1 MKHLYEQEVLL
12 SDPGLQ
18 DEISFW
24 EEQFK
29 GEWEL
34 SEIRAEAN
42 ENEMGFR
49 EIRFELEAKAA
60 QRLHEICRGS
70 AQAEY
75 IVFLSIVSVL
85 VSRYTALPDAAFS
98 VPLMTHDPDQIN
110 DYLLLHTEIDP
121 TDTLKSLLKRV
132 TANIKELYAHQ
143 NAPLL
148 ALLKRN
154 GRISSS
160 EYVMKICVCSEL
172 LQDKGIFEKHGC
184 GVGFSI
190 LTKDHNTTAGITYRK
205 DLYPQSMMDTMADVL
220 QDLCCEMI
228 MHPDQRVK
236 DLRLL
241 GDEKITDSMFWGE
254 QFQYEPVGFLQK
266 FREHVQA
273 HPEKNALID
282 DTCSY
287 TYEKLDR
294 FSNQI
299 AHFVKNY
306 ASGQTEERV
315 GILIENSVLQAAA
328 VLGVMKSGCVYVP
341 IDVKLPFDRIRVMLE
356 DASISVVLTT
366 SRYLDMVNKLQ
377 WECSTFRT
385 YACLDRDD
393 LYELE
398 EIHSNPLMNKNIWN
412 IVARSAQDSIGQGG
426 WTSSYTGELFS
437 EQEMNEYSEN
447 TVRKLIPYLTK
458 DTRVLEIGCASG
470 LTMFRI
476 APYVCYYYG
485 TDLSEE
491 TIRKN
496 LEYIEQE
503 KISNIGLEAVPA
515 DLIGQ
520 IAQKDFD
527 IVIINSVI
535 QCFNGYNYL
544 RKVLKQAVSRMKP
557 KGILYLGDLMDQ
569 DRKAALIDS
578 LKAYQKIDPSAKT
591 DWSEELF
598 ISADFLRD
606 LRFEMPVITQVDT
619 SDKYYTI
626 ENELTMFRFDAILHI
641 DQNNTSIPAG
651 TKTRNQFGIGEILSE
666 DPMAPET
673 LPELDAT
680 AYMIYTSGTTGL
692 PKGVMLSHRSLE
704 NLCVY
709 SREAFAMHEDNR
721 MTRYANFAF
730 DASVW
735 ELLPSLYAGGTVF
748 VLPDSLRYD
757 MKRLSAFFADH
768 QITHSFLPTQVAEQF
783 MELDHTSLQCL
794 LVGGDKLTNIHRVP
808 YRVFNNYGPAE
819 NTVVSTTYRIR
830 GDEQIIPIG
839 RPIFN
844 TGVIVTDCFGHL
856 LPMGAVGELC
866 CLGRGVAKG
875 YLNNETEMKK
885 RFVRWNSSDMICYKT
900 GDRGRYLSDG
910 NLEFLGRIDRQVKIR
925 GYRIEMEEIPSTLQK
940 SGYVKDIVVKA
951 LEDQTHNTYLA
962 AYYVLKESCRDMDA
976 ELLKAYLLEHLPH
989 YMVPEVWVKMDEI
1002 PLTANGK
1009 VNYQALPR
1017 PEVTRKLSQDKPRNE
1032 EEAYLCAVWK
1042 KILEREDIGIY
1053 DNFFDLGGNSLKA
1066 IMSISEMSDHC
1077 DLEIGDLFLYQTISE
1092 LAAFLK
1098 KEGKIYGA

>member
-12 SDPGLQ
+12 SDPRLQ
-18 DEISFW
+18 DEIRFW
-24 EEQFK
+24 EEQLQ
-29 GEWEL
+29 GDWEL
-34 SEIRAEAN
+34 SEIRKEADGT
-42 ENEMGFR
+42 EAGIR
-49 EIRFELEAKAA
+49 EIRFALEAETA
-60 QRLHEICRGS
+60 QQLSKICRGS

-75 IVFLSIVSVL
+75 LVFLSIVSVL
-85 VSRYTALPDAAFS
+85 VSRYTARSEAAFS
-98 VPLMTHDPDQIN
+98 VPLMTRSPEQIN
-110 DYLLLHTEIDP
+110 DYLLLHTEIAS
-121 TDTLKSLLKRV
+121 TDTLKSLLQQV
-132 TANIKELYAHQ
+132 TANVKALYAHQ

-148 ALLKRN
+148 ALLKKT
-154 GRISSS
+154 GRIRSGES
-160 EYVMKICVCSEL
+160 VMKIGVCSES
-172 LQDKGIFEKHGC
+172 LQDAGIFGTHGC

-190 LTKDHNTTAGITYRK
+190 LTQHHTTTIGITYQKAWYSQRV
-205 DLYPQSMMDTMADVL
+205 METMADVL
-220 QDLCCEMI
+220 QTLCSEMI
-228 MHPDQRVK
+228 LHPDQCVQE
-236 DLRLL
+236 LRLL
-241 GDEKITDSMFWGE
+241 KDEAIHDSLYWGE
-254 QFQYEPVGFLQK
+254 TFAYEPVGFLQK

-273 HPEKNALID
+273 HPEKPALVD
-282 DTCSY
+282 DTRCD
-287 TYEKLDR
+287 TYAQLNA

-299 AHFVKNY
+299 AHFVQSHV
-306 ASGQTEERV
+306 SGQTQARV

-328 VLGVMKSGCVYVP
+328 VLGVMKAGCVYVP
-341 IDVKLPFDRIRVMLE
+341 IDVRLPFDRIRVMLE
-356 DASISVVLTT
+356 DAAIPVVLTT

-377 WECSTFRT
+377 WECSRFRT

-447 TVRKLIPYLTK
+447 TVRKLMPYLTK

-476 APYVCYYYG
+476 APYVGYYYG

-496 LEYIEQE
+496 QAYIEQE
-503 KISNIGLEAVPA
+503 HISNIGLEAVPA
-515 DLIGQ
+515 DRIGQ
-520 IAQKDFD
+520 IAQQDFD
-527 IVIINSVI
+527 LVIINSVI
-535 QCFNGYNYL
+535 QCFNGYHYL
-544 RKVLKQAVSRMKP
+544 RNVLKQAISRMKP

-569 DRKAALIDS
+569 DRKGALTDS
-578 LKAYQKIDPSAKT
+578 LKAYQKINPGAKT

-606 LRFEMPVITQVDT
+606 LRFEMPAVTQVET
-619 SDKYYTI
+619 ADKFYTI
-626 ENELTMFRFDAILHI
+626 ENELTLFRFDAILHI
-641 DQNNTSIPAG
+641 DQNHTDIPAG
-651 TKTRNQFGIGEILSE
+651 TKTRNQFGIREILAQDSG
-666 DPMAPET
+666 DPET
-673 LPELDAT
+673 LPALDDT

-735 ELLPSLYAGGTVF
+735 ELFPSLYAGGTVY
-748 VLPDSLRYD
+748 VLPDALRYD
-757 MKRLSAFFADH
+757 MKRLSAFYAAH

-794 LVGGDKLTNIHRVP
+794 LVGGDKLTQVHRVP

-830 GDEQIIPIG
+830 GDEAIIPIG
-839 RPIFN
+839 RPICN

-875 YLNNETEMKK
+875 YLNNEAEMQK
-885 RFVRWNSSDMICYKT
+885 RFVRWRAGNLLCYKT
-900 GDRGRYLSDG
+900 GDRGRFLSDG
-910 NLEFLGRIDRQVKIR
+910 NLEFLGRMDRQVKIR

-940 SGYVKDIVVKA
+940 SGYVREIVVKA

-962 AYYVLKESCRDMDA
+962 AYYVLKESCKDMDA
-976 ELLKAYLLEHLPH
+976 EFLKAYLLEHLPQ
-989 YMVPEVWVKMDEI
+989 YMVPEVWVKLEEI

-1017 PEVTRKLSQDKPRNE
+1017 PEVTRKLSQDKPRNA
-1032 EEAYLCAVWK
+1032 EEAYLCSVWQ

-1053 DNFFDLGGNSLKA
+1053 DNFFDIGGNSLKA
-1066 IMSISEMSDHC
+1066 IMSISEMSERY

-1098 KEGKIYGA
+1098 KEGRIHGA